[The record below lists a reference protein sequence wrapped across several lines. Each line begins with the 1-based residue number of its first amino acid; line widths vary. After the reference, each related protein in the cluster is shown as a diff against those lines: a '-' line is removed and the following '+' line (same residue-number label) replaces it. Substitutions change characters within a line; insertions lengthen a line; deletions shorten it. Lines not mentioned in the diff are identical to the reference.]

1 MIELLSENALLLLFV
16 VAAIGYGVGSIS
28 VYGSKLGVAAVLFVG
43 LFFGAI
49 DESLQIPNIIFV
61 LGLSIFV
68 YTIGLSSGPGFM
80 AALSGKSKQG
90 EIAFVFI
97 MILLS
102 GGFAAGIHFLF
113 DFSAAETAGIF
124 SGSSTNT
131 AALAGLLD
139 SIQKQLPEAQQT
151 GVSEQSVVG
160 YSITYPMGVLG
171 GMIAISLMQR
181 WMRINYKAEAHSL
194 RHTYPIDS
202 QIRNTTVEVEKEA
215 STGISVR
222 DLLRDNGWTAVF
234 GRMKRKGVTSLT
246 NWDTSFEIGDKVAL
260 VGREEDLSEII
271 SLLGKE
277 SEEEL
282 TRDHSVYSHHR
293 IFVSNPQVAG
303 KRIAS
308 LNLTEKY
315 SAIITRVRR
324 GDVDL
329 LARGNTVIELGD
341 RIRFVARQQDVKP
354 LTELFGDSY
363 AKLSQINLLS
373 FGLGM
378 AAGLLLGMITFTL
391 PGGISF
397 QLGFAGGPLLVA
409 LGLGALRR
417 TGPIVWTLP
426 YSASLTLRQFG
437 LILLLATVG
446 IRSGHTF
453 VETLQ
458 TGGAGWIFLAGAILS
473 LATAFTILF
482 VGYRFFKIPFGIL
495 SGMVANQPAILDFAL
510 NKAQNQLPNFGYAV
524 MFPLGLIVKI
534 VLVQV
539 LFAVLG

>member
-458 TGGAGWIFLAGAILS
+458 TGGAGWIFLAGALLS

>member
-28 VYGSKLGVAAVLFVG
+28 IYGSKLGVAAVLFVG

-49 DESLQIPNIIFV
+49 DESLQIPNIVFV

-90 EIAFVFI
+90 EIAFVFL
-97 MILLS
+97 MILVS

-113 DFSAAETAGIF
+113 GFSAAETAGIF

-171 GMIAISLMQR
+171 GMIAITLMQK
-181 WMRINYKAEAHSL
+181 WLKINYRTEAHAL
-194 RHTYPIDS
+194 RHNYPIDS
-202 QIRNTTVEVEKEA
+202 SIRNTTVEVEKIDVTE
-215 STGISVR
+215 TTIR
-222 DLLRDNGWTAVF
+222 DLLRENGWTAVF
-234 GRMKRKGVTSLT
+234 GRMKRKGVTTLT
-246 NWDTSFEIGDKVAL
+246 NWDTTFEIGDKVAV
-260 VGREEDLSEII
+260 VGREEDLNEII
-271 SLLGKE
+271 ALLGKE

-282 TRDHSVYSHHR
+282 TRDHSIYSHHR

-341 RIRFVARQQDVKP
+341 RIRFVAREKDVKP

-397 QLGFAGGPLLVA
+397 QLGFAGGPLIVA

-458 TGGAGWIFLAGAILS
+458 TGGAGWIFLAGVMLS

-534 VLVQV
+534 VLVQI

>member
-1 MIELLSENALLLLFV
+1 MIELLSDNALLLLFV

-28 VYGSKLGVAAVLFVG
+28 VFGSRLGVAAVLFVG

-90 EIAFVFI
+90 EIAFVFF
-97 MILLS
+97 MILIS
-102 GGFAAGIHFLF
+102 GGFAAGLHFLF

-171 GMIAISLMQR
+171 GMIAIALMQR
-181 WMRINYKAEAHSL
+181 WMKINYRAEAHGL

-202 QIRNTTVEVEKEA
+202 QIRNTTTEIEKVSA
-215 STGISVR
+215 AGISLR
-222 DLLRDNGWTAVF
+222 DLLRENGWTAVF
-234 GRMKRKGVTSLT
+234 GRMKRDGVTTLT
-246 NWDTSFEIGDKVAL
+246 NWDTTFQIGDKVAV

-271 SLLGKE
+271 ALLGKE

-282 TRDHSVYSHHR
+282 TRDHSIYSHHR

-341 RIRFVARQQDVKP
+341 RIRFVAREQDVKP

-397 QLGFAGGPLLVA
+397 QLGFAGGPLIVA

-458 TGGAGWIFLAGAILS
+458 TGGAGYIFLAGVMLS

-510 NKAQNQLPNFGYAV
+510 NKAQNQLPNFGYAI

-534 VLVQV
+534 VLVQI